1 MSWRT
6 LPSGSI
12 LDLDTL
18 PVGGK
23 VRVST
28 WIDTSVEFEKLPDQ
42 LDSCATG
49 FLTIVNAEGST
60 LERPRLF
67 VRVGRLREY
76 LASHFF
82 QHGNTSEPLPRFLSD
97 SLPFEVI
104 GLEAYGR
111 WSQIEVKTVEVWC

>member
-28 WIDTSVEFEKLPDQ
+28 WFDGSDEFEKLPDQ

-49 FLTIVNAEGST
+49 FLTLVDAEGNE
-60 LERPRLF
+60 LDKPRLF
-67 VRVGRLREY
+67 ARVGRLREY

-82 QHGNTSEPLPRFLSD
+82 KRDTAIDPLPRFLSD
-97 SLPFEVI
+97 SLPFEAI
-104 GLEAYGR
+104 GLEVHGR
-111 WSQIEVKTVEVWC
+111 WSPISVKTVEVWH